1 MLLASVQKLE
11 VLGGKCV
18 LVTMGKRDGG
28 GAAPYHGYITSQKS
42 LLFSHW
48 KILGAG
54 KIFHQHQNEKEH
66 KGWQRLFHGPN
77 KHEENESYTPTKL
90 NGNLIPRHTCTHP
103 CENEENLGA
112 VVEMQCL

>member
-1 MLLASVQKLE
+1 MLLASVQMLE

-28 GAAPYHGYITSQKS
+28 GAAPYHGYITSQKN

-54 KIFHQHQNEKEH
+54 KYFTNTRMRMNIKAGSICFMVPINMRKMNHIHQ
-66 KGWQRLFHGPN
+66 PN
-77 KHEENESYTPTKL
+77 
-90 NGNLIPRHTCTHP
+90 
-103 CENEENLGA
+103 
-112 VVEMQCL
+112 